1 MLTDATVGVP
11 AYALFGQSAGLI
23 EPRFCHVERI
33 SDRWR
38 LHSGRVERHSHP
50 HLHQLSLWLEGTGQY
65 FANDATSPIR
75 PGTLCWMPSGVI
87 HGFRV
92 EEGADAIVLSMSDD
106 FAREQFMCISSQGR
120 LHLLHE
126 HRVTGLDQTGPQDA
140 WVRQLF
146 SRMEYEYRNQL
157 TGMPHGIGAIA
168 RLVLVEMLRIANSP
182 AEQNVGDADAALLL
196 RFMEAVEA
204 RLGTRPRIE
213 AIAAD
218 LGSTPYLLNRV
229 CRSALGM
236 RASHLVRA
244 RHVQE
249 AKRLLLFSSL
259 SVTEIGLLLGYDDPA
274 HFARSFRQAT
284 SQSPREWRAERMQ
297 GLG

>member
-1 MLTDATVGVP
+1 MWSNISAGVP
-11 AYALFGQSAGLI
+11 AYDLFGQSSGLI

-38 LHSGRVERHSHP
+38 LHSGRVEQHSHP
-50 HLHQLSLWLEGTGQY
+50 HLHQLSLWLQGTGNY
-65 FANDATSPIR
+65 FANESTSTIR

-87 HGFRV
+87 HGFRAD
-92 EEGADAIVLSMSDD
+92 EGADAVVLSMSDD
-106 FAREQFMCISSQGR
+106 FAREQLIGISSHSR

-126 HRVTGLDQTGPQDA
+126 HRVTNLDRTGPQDD

-146 SRMEYEYRNQL
+146 LRMEYEYRNQL

-168 RLVLVEMLRIANSP
+168 RLVLVEMLRLVNP
-182 AEQNVGDADAALLL
+182 LTEQIVSDADATLLL
-196 RFMEAVEA
+196 RFMEAVETQ
-204 RLGTRPRIE
+204 LGTRPRID

-229 CRSALGM
+229 CRAALGM
-236 RASHLVRA
+236 RASHFVRA

-249 AKRLLLFSSL
+249 AKRMLLFSSL

-284 SQSPREWRAERMQ
+284 RQSPREWRAERM
-297 GLG
+297 